1 MLKAATDTLLT
12 LCAFSAGGLDVSGGT
27 LPTKLV
33 VCPWGSRDI
42 GARGKVIVNDKTI
55 AAFAA
60 SQKLLGRDGK
70 VAGDFDHNTVE
81 GTVVFLADKEPRHVA
96 AWGIAQVE
104 RGIGITVT
112 DLTYTPEG
120 KAALEGG
127 HFQDISPAVVR
138 DGEGVVIGLHSFAFC
153 RHGQIDGFTIEQ
165 AAATGSLKAKLTAL
179 TASDDIKTALTEA
192 FQTALSPTPMKPT
205 PELIALFTALGMTLA
220 ADADEATVT
229 TALKDAVAK
238 IEAAAKKAPDAMSA
252 DMQAIEGRVTA
263 LSTEVKT
270 LQGERDELKRA
281 ELIRQAT
288 AEGKIIPLSA
298 ETLKNTPLDVLADIV
313 KQAKP
318 GEVPLNAHQTGK
330 ETKGSVEAFSAAS
343 IARLEAMGLK
353 PEDVAKY
360 APQCLPAA

>member
-1 MLKAATDTLLT
+1 MLKAATDTALT
-12 LCAFSAGGLDVSGGT
+12 LCAFRADGAALSGGT
-27 LPTKLV
+27 RSAPTRLV
-33 VCPWGSRDI
+33 VAPLGSHDAR
-42 GARGKVIVNDKTI
+42 GRGKVIVS
-55 AAFAA
+55 AATLEGFAERQAAAKLGTRLALDFEHETVPGTPAYAA
-60 SQKLLGRDGK
+60 SQ
-70 VAGDFDHNTVE
+70 
-81 GTVVFLADKEPRHVA
+81 EPRNIA
-96 AWGIAQVE
+96 AWATCSAVPGEGLVYHDIE
-104 RGIGITVT
+104 W
-112 DLTYTPEG
+112 TPMG
-120 KAALEGG
+120 LRAWKRKL
-127 HFQDISPAVVR
+127 FQDISPAVFR
-138 DGEGVVIGLHSFAFC
+138 RADGTVIALHSAALC
-153 RHGQIDGFTIEQ
+153 RHGEIDGLTIS
-165 AAATGSLKAKLTAL
+165 AAAAGPQLAPFFA
-179 TASDDIKTALTEA
+179 
-192 FQTALSPTPMKPT
+192 ALSASLPSESAPMKPT